1 MAEQDHL
8 WGDLLRDSER
18 SRGSGSDAL
27 PLTPGTSGHTFELS
41 FAHREHGSRF
51 VIGTPWRIL
60 SQGNRYADDD
70 H

>member
-1 MAEQDHL
+1 M
-8 WGDLLRDSER
+8 LRLRRAAFDSA
-18 SRGSGSDAL
+18 RG
-27 PLTPGTSGHTFELS
+27 GHTFELS

-51 VIGTPWRIL
+51 VIGTPWTIL